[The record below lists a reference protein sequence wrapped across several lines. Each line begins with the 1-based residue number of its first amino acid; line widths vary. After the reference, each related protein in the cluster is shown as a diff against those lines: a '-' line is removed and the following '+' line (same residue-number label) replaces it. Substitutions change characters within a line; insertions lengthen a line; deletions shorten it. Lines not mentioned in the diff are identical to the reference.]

1 MDKQAILDRVIAFL
15 HAQGGP
21 GRQHNGCFYRTDDGR
36 RSALGC
42 LIPDEVYSD
51 DLEDRDPADLPR
63 RVFDA
68 LDAESDDEIAFLIAL
83 ETAHDE
89 AANESDSAEFWSQWV
104 KALERIARQHS
115 LSLAVPGTLKS

>member
-15 HAQGGP
+15 HAQGAP

-42 LIPDEVYSD
+42 LIPDAVYTD

-68 LDAESDDEIAFLIAL
+68 LDAESDDEIAFLVAL
-83 ETAHDE
+83 ETAHDN
-89 AANESDSAEFWSQWV
+89 AAKRSGGAEFWPLWAD
-104 KALERIARQHS
+104 ALEGIAREHS
-115 LSLAVPGTLKS
+115 LTLSAIGTLRS

>member
-21 GRQHNGCFYRTDDGR
+21 GRQHNGCFYRTDDRR

-68 LDAESDDEIAFLIAL
+68 LDAESEDEIAFLIAL

-89 AANESDSAEFWSQWV
+89 AAKKLDGAEFWSLWV
-104 KALERIARQHS
+104 KAVERIARQHS
-115 LSLAVPGTLKS
+115 LSLEVPGTLRS

>member
-1 MDKQAILDRVIAFL
+1 MDKQATLDRVIAFL

-42 LIPDEVYSD
+42 LIPDAVYTD

-89 AANESDSAEFWSQWV
+89 AARQLDGAEFLSLWA
-104 KALERIARQHS
+104 KAVERIARQHS
-115 LSLAVPGTLKS
+115 LTLSAIGTLRS